1 MMGKIDRKKI
11 IFIWYICVY
20 IYIFK
25 EKRNYE
31 KRDKYYDFDMILYLY
46 YLWDKI
52 RMEKKK
58 ETSLYH

>member
-1 MMGKIDRKKI
+1 MHIEINNRLNNDGKNRQKKNHI
-11 IFIWYICVY
+11 YMIYMCVY

-46 YLWDKI
+46 YL
-52 RMEKKK
+52 
-58 ETSLYH
+58 